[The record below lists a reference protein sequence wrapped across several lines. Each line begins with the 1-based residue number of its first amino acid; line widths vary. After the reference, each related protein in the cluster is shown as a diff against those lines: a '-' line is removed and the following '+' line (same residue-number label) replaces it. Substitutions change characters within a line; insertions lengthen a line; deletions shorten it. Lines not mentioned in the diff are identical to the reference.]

1 MRHDRAVRHA
11 AFGADCGFELGAEGK
26 AGGFTRDGVPV
37 PPQSVFTGYRYP
49 DEPWT
54 ILPFATS
61 EHLAGLDGPG
71 WRPLPAARYGRSVG
85 WGTDR
90 WMAQALV
97 FSLSRPMPRGLRPGV
112 LPEGADVQA
121 LAPVLYSILDYDN
134 AHTDDPVELV
144 FAITQ
149 PGAAW
154 EQATVPAGPGVAG
167 ENNAAAWTTTTGF
180 GFAVV
185 PPPAGAAWTFEPRR
199 LGGGGDAAGFVFR
212 VPAGGRA
219 VVKLVLGA
227 HTCSTPTGAASV
239 RAEGGAPCYTRAFP
253 TLETVLGAGLES
265 FDSSLAAARALD
277 DALRGLPDDPVR
289 KDALARAGWSFA
301 SAVRVRADAVGAVIV
316 ETTPTIGET
325 SEEAADRARVGAFL
339 VPGLD

>member
-26 AGGFTRDGVPV
+26 AGGFTRDGAPV
-37 PPQSVFTGYRYP
+37 PPQSVFAGYRYP

-71 WRPLPAARYGRSVG
+71 WRPLPAARYGRSIG

-112 LPEGADVQA
+112 LPEGADMHA

-134 AHTDDPVELV
+134 AHMDDPVELV
-144 FAITQ
+144 FAVTR
-149 PGAAW
+149 PD
-154 EQATVPAGPGVAG
+154 T
-167 ENNAAAWTTTTGF
+167 TTTTGF

-185 PPPAGAAWTFEPRR
+185 PSPAGAAWTSEPLR

-212 VPAGGRA
+212 IPAGGRA

-239 RAEGGAPCYTRAFP
+239 RAEGGVPCYTRAFP
-253 TLETVLGAGLES
+253 ILETVLGAGLES
-265 FDSSLAAARALD
+265 FDS
-277 DALRGLPDDPVR
+277 
-289 KDALARAGWSFA
+289 
-301 SAVRVRADAVGAVIV
+301 
-316 ETTPTIGET
+316 
-325 SEEAADRARVGAFL
+325 
-339 VPGLD
+339 